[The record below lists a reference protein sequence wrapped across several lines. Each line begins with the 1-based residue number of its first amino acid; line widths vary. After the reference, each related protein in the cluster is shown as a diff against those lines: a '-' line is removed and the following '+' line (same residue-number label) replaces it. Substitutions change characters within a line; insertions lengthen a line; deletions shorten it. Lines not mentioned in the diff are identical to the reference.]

1 MQAEIIAVGTEI
13 LLGQITNTNSTHI
26 ARGLAELGIDSY
38 YQTVVGDNPR
48 RLADVIEIAARR
60 NDLVI
65 LAGGLGPTKDDL
77 TKQTLAHY
85 LNVPLVTDEAA
96 MQKITDWFAN
106 TDKPMTA
113 NNRLQA
119 LYPQGATPLTN
130 HNGMAVG
137 AFYQSPDSADFLLLP
152 GPPREMTLMFDTEA
166 KPKLQAAYGQQAQIY
181 SRVLRF
187 FGIGESRLV
196 TELQALIDD
205 QQAVT
210 IAPYA
215 KTNEVTLRLSA
226 QAATKAAAKTE
237 LDRTE
242 AEIQARVG
250 EYCYGYGDDNSLE
263 AVVVHRL
270 IEANLSIT
278 AAESLTA
285 GEFQSTI
292 GSVPGVSAVFP
303 GGFVTYAN
311 AAKHQL
317 VNVAQATIDQ
327 AGVVSEATAIAMAD
341 GAKHQLAT
349 DTALSF
355 TGVAGPEALEG
366 QPAGTVWIG
375 LAYRD
380 QPTVAYEYH
389 FSGDRQKVRER
400 TVMAGLD
407 LLRRALLA
415 DTRLAK

>member
-26 ARGLAELGIDSY
+26 AQGLAELGIDSY
-38 YQTVVGDNPR
+38 YQTVVGDNPQ
-48 RLADVIEIAARR
+48 RLAGAIEIAAQR

-77 TKQTLAHY
+77 TKQTLAQY
-85 LNVPLVTDEAA
+85 LNVPLVEDQAA
-96 MQKITDWFAN
+96 MQVITDRFQQ
-106 TDKPMTA
+106 TGKVMTE

-119 LYPQGATPLTN
+119 LYPEGATPLTN
-130 HNGMAVG
+130 HNGLAVG
-137 AFYQSPDSADFLLLP
+137 AFYQSADSADFILLP
-152 GPPREMTLMFDTEA
+152 GPPREMTMMFDTEA
-166 KPKLQAAYGQQAQIY
+166 KPKLQAAYGQQSQIY

-187 FGIGESRLV
+187 FGIGESQLA
-196 TELQALIDD
+196 TELQDLID
-205 QQAVT
+205 QQHAVT

-226 QAATKAAAKTE
+226 QADTQRAAQVAIDDVE
-237 LDRTE
+237 HQIR
-242 AEIQARVG
+242 ARVG
-250 EYCYGYGDDNSLE
+250 AYFYGYGDDNSLVR
-263 AVVVHRL
+263 VV
-270 IEANLSIT
+270 INAMIKANLSIT

-292 GSVPGVSAVFP
+292 GGVPGVSAIFP

-317 VNVAQATIDQ
+317 VNVPQATIDQ
-327 AGVVSEATAIAMAD
+327 DGVVSEATAIAMAD
-341 GAKHQLAT
+341 GARQQLGT

-355 TGVAGPEALEG
+355 TGVAGPDSLEG

-380 QPTVAYEYH
+380 QPTVGRLYH
-389 FSGDRQKVRER
+389 FAGDRQKIRER
-400 TVMAGLD
+400 SVMVGLD
-407 LLRRALLA
+407 LLRHALAA
-415 DTRLAK
+415 DPRLSK